1 MLIKAEQHYYTYK
14 NSYVLNNVCKDLGLS
29 ANNLFTKSLLD
40 KIHKS
45 WYNKRVIRTAD
56 KVINT
61 EIGELYESECYELEK
76 SKGYT
81 RN

>member
-1 MLIKAEQHYYTYK
+1 MSQVWQRSSISFHSL
-14 NSYVLNNVCKDLGLS
+14 
-29 ANNLFTKSLLD
+29 TKSLLD
-40 KIHKS
+40 KIYKS

-76 SKGYT
+76 SKGYAG
-81 RN
+81 N

>member
-1 MLIKAEQHYYTYK
+1 MSQVWQRSSISFHSL
-14 NSYVLNNVCKDLGLS
+14 
-29 ANNLFTKSLLD
+29 TKCLLD

-56 KVINT
+56 KVIKT
-61 EIGELYESECYELEK
+61 EIGELYEPECYELEK
-76 SKGYT
+76 SKGYA

>member
-1 MLIKAEQHYYTYK
+1 MSQVWQRSSISFHSL
-14 NSYVLNNVCKDLGLS
+14 
-29 ANNLFTKSLLD
+29 TKSLLD
-40 KIHKS
+40 KIYKS

-56 KVINT
+56 KVIKT

-76 SKGYT
+76 SKGYA

>member
-1 MLIKAEQHYYTYK
+1 MSQVWQRSSISFHSL
-14 NSYVLNNVCKDLGLS
+14 
-29 ANNLFTKSLLD
+29 TKSLLD
-40 KIHKS
+40 KHHKL

-56 KVINT
+56 KVIKT

-76 SKGYT
+76 SKGYA